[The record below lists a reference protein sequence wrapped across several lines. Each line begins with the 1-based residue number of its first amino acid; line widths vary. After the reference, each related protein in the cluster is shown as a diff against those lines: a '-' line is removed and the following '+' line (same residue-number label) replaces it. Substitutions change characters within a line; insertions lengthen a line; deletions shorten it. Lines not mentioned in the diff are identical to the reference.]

1 MPQCSFCRAGRA
13 VGEFCRGGEAHP
25 ACLECV
31 TAVGTKVYDMR
42 EVERYIQAIGMPVR
56 KAEGGGG
63 GMRKAGARRGSESDD
78 DDDPLDITLVV
89 DSDDET
95 PASAAAP
102 PPAAASSSS
111 SSRPVLDL
119 TLSDDEGSA
128 PGTPADGGDYNEPLV
143 QYDSA
148 DEAEGNSGASVVV
161 FLRWDQYEIITN
173 EWRFRAVVPANWS
186 VRHVLRYI
194 ERQYG
199 QPGVASDDDIVVVS
213 ATASWSAAAQGNI
226 KTIRDVSRPIGMFAS
241 TVESPPRVGL
251 AKNMRPL
258 PSWQPMDF
266 DASFYGKKSSDS
278 GIAFTIV
285 CYALDRECDVS
296 AVPLYATWAYFL
308 QKAHA
313 ECPALSRFTAHLAGR
328 PIRSGSVIG
337 VHEIAQSEQIYTT
350 LAGYVYN
357 LRGGITLVFE

>member
-1 MPQCSFCRAGRA
+1 MPQCSFCQAGQA
-13 VGEFCRGGEAHP
+13 VGEFCRGGEARP

-63 GMRKAGARRGSESDD
+63 MRKAGARRGSESDD

-95 PASAAAP
+95 PAAAAAP
-102 PPAAASSSS
+102 PPSAAASSSS

-119 TLSDDEGSA
+119 TLSDDDEDSA
-128 PGTPADGGDYNEPLV
+128 PGTLANGGEPLV

-161 FLRWDQYEIITN
+161 FLRWDQYEIITS

-186 VRHVLRYI
+186 VRHALRYI

-213 ATASWSAAAQGNI
+213 AAASWSAAAQGTI
-226 KTIRDVSRPIGMFAS
+226 KTIRDVSRPIGTFAS

-278 GIAFTIV
+278 DIAFTIV

-308 QKAHA
+308 QKAHT

>member
-1 MPQCSFCRAGRA
+1 MPQCSFCRAGQA
-13 VGEFCRGGEAHP
+13 VGEFCRGGEGRP

-63 GMRKAGARRGSESDD
+63 MRKAGARRGSESDS

-89 DSDDET
+89 DSDEET

-111 SSRPVLDL
+111 SSSRPVLDL
-119 TLSDDEGSA
+119 TLSDDDEDSVPDSG
-128 PGTPADGGDYNEPLV
+128 EPLV

-161 FLRWDQYEIITN
+161 FLRWDQYEIITS

-186 VRHVLRYI
+186 VRHALRYI

-199 QPGVASDDDIVVVS
+199 QPGVASDDDDDNIVVVS
-213 ATASWSAAAQGNI
+213 ATASWSAAAQGTI

-278 GIAFTIV
+278 GITFTIV

-296 AVPLYATWAYFL
+296 VVPLYATWAYFL

-313 ECPALSRFTAHLAGR
+313 ECPALSGFTPHLAGR
-328 PIRSGSVIG
+328 PIRGGSVIG